1 MQQVCL
7 VVECTDDDELMLSDD
22 YDVVRIMES
31 VAEGVEEEVE
41 EEVED
46 CFVSLHPAIMQHTG
60 GE

>member
-7 VVECTDDDELMLSDD
+7 VMELTDDDELMLSDD

-41 EEVED
+41 D
-46 CFVSLHPAIMQHTG
+46 CFVSLHPALLLHTG

>member
-7 VVECTDDDELMLSDD
+7 VVECTDDDVLMLSDD

-41 EEVED
+41 D
-46 CFVSLHPAIMQHTG
+46 CFVSLHPALLLHTG

>member
-7 VVECTDDDELMLSDD
+7 VVESLDDDDELMLSDD

-41 EEVED
+41 D
-46 CFVSLHPAIMQHTG
+46 CFVSLHPALLLHTG
-60 GE
+60 GEWF